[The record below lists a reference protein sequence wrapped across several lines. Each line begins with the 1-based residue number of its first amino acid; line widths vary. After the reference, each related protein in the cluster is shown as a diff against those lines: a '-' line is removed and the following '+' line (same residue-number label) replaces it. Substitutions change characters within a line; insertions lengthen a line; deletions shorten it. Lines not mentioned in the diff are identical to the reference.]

1 MTTSFAESGS
11 AREKTV
17 FISYRRSVGQYPARA
32 VFQDLVAHGYDAF
45 LDVESIDSGVFET
58 IILNQIAARAH
69 FLVILAPGS
78 LERCT
83 DSGDWV
89 RREIERAMDLERNI
103 VPVMFKEFS
112 FSLEKK
118 YLTGKLESLSS
129 YSALNVPGD
138 YFYEAMAKL
147 SGRFLKQP
155 VYGTVISTPLSE
167 RDAVESRIN
176 AALTQPEPTSAQIS
190 AYDFYS
196 KGYQCY
202 ELKDLH
208 GAILNFTRAIESNP
222 EFSRAYYNRGI
233 AYLLQGNPKAAYSDL
248 ERTIELDPNDPY
260 AYHNRGVAR
269 HSLGD
274 PLAALEDYD
283 KAIALKA
290 DYTNAYFNRGL
301 VRKQRGQLGSA
312 LDDFQMYLKLGGDQ
326 VSITKSMI
334 KEIKSRI

>member
-1 MTTSFAESGS
+1 MTTSSHESGS
-11 AREKTV
+11 AQEKTV

-32 VFQDLVAHGYDAF
+32 IFQDLVTHGYDVF
-45 LDVESIDSGVFET
+45 FDVESIDSGVFET
-58 IILNQIAARAH
+58 IILNQIAARSH

-78 LERCT
+78 LERCVE
-83 DSGDWV
+83 SGDWV
-89 RREIERAMDLERNI
+89 RREIERAMELERNI
-103 VPVMFKEFS
+103 VPVMFKGFS

-129 YSALNVPGD
+129 YNALNVPDD
-138 YFYEAMAKL
+138 YFDEAMTKL
-147 SGRFLKQP
+147 RSRFLKQP
-155 VYGTVISTPLSE
+155 VYGTVTSTPPSE
-167 RDAVESRIN
+167 REVVESRIN
-176 AALTQPEPTSAQIS
+176 AALTQPEPTSAQLS
-190 AYDFYS
+190 AYDFFS
-196 KGYQCY
+196 QGYQCY
-202 ELKDLH
+202 ELKDLS
-208 GAILNFTRAIESNP
+208 GAVSNFTRAIEANP
-222 EFSRAYYNRGI
+222 EFTRAYYNRGI

-248 ERTIELDPNDPY
+248 ERTLQLDPNDPY

-312 LDDFQMYLKLGGDQ
+312 LDDFQMYLKLGGEQ
-326 VSITKSMI
+326 VSDAKRMI
-334 KEIKSRI
+334 KEIKASI